1 MEKSLWTVLLCMEG
15 EFCPGLRSPCCV
27 CSKGCRTTSAA
38 CLVCPLAAAGFLQN
52 QNIFPFYVSLT
63 AFCFE
68 LSRQA
73 LETKPWVIAV
83 RGAAETKWPIVV
95 TAGLFVLLLLWWFN
109 RKKKKCFLLRQE
121 ICCFKRYLLRV
132 CTFSWSRGEQGVSR
146 TILMKSSKKGVEAYY
161 VVGSKELG
169 VFFIFFL
176 NRVSVRYFM

>member
-1 MEKSLWTVLLCMEG
+1 MEKSLITVLLCMEG

-63 AFCFE
+63 AFWFE

-95 TAGLFVLLLLWWFN
+95 TADLFVLLLLWWSN
-109 RKKKKCFLLRQE
+109 RKKKSACCSGREFVALKGICLEFTRSAEAGGNKVSAGRFLWNL
-121 ICCFKRYLLRV
+121 
-132 CTFSWSRGEQGVSR
+132 
-146 TILMKSSKKGVEAYY
+146 
-161 VVGSKELG
+161 
-169 VFFIFFL
+169 
-176 NRVSVRYFM
+176 VRREWKHTMW